1 MNARQQQILDLLG
14 IRGRA
19 SITELAEHCDV
30 SDETIRRD
38 LKILSAD
45 GVVEKF
51 HGGVRMSTPRTE
63 PPFDRRLR
71 EQVDAK
77 SRIGVRAASYIREGA
92 TILLDNSTTA
102 CFLAR
107 ELVHREPM
115 TILTISLEVAQI
127 FSGSGHRHRLIL
139 PSGELR
145 IEDRTIVGAGT
156 IEYLSQFTPS
166 YFVASMV
173 AASPRGC
180 TDFDLFEADFKRAMM
195 ARADQTI
202 VLMDA
207 SKFGKA
213 GLVHVCDWSQVDVLV
228 SDNVPPDVAASIE
241 HGHILLS
248 EGG

>member
-1 MNARQQQILDLLG
+1 MNSRQQQILDLLG
-14 IRGRA
+14 IHGRA

-38 LKILSAD
+38 LKVLSSD
-45 GVVEKF
+45 GIVEKF

-63 PPFDRRLR
+63 PPFERRLR

-77 SRIGVRAASYIREGA
+77 SRIGARAASYIREGA
-92 TILLDNSTTA
+92 TILLDNSTTS
-102 CFLAR
+102 CFLAK

-115 TILTISLEVAQI
+115 TILTISLEIAQI
-127 FSGSGHRHRLIL
+127 FSTSGHRHRLIL
-139 PSGELR
+139 PGGELR

-166 YFVASMV
+166 YFVTSMV

-180 TDFDLFEADFKRAMM
+180 MDFDMFEADFKRAMM
-195 ARADQTI
+195 PRADQTI

-228 SDNVPPDVAASIE
+228 SDGVPSDISTCIE
-241 HGHILLS
+241 HGHVLLADNQ
-248 EGG
+248 